1 MEMGDLYI
9 IIAPSGAG
17 KTSLVEQLL
26 VQNTNLYVSISHTT
40 RPARNS
46 EKNGVDYHFISK
58 DDFKNM
64 SSEGDFL
71 ESAEVYGHNYGTSK
85 NWVDSQLALGK
96 DVILEI
102 DWQGAQQ
109 VRALLPTV
117 CSIFILPPS
126 LEALMQR
133 LQERGQDD
141 IGTIEERMREA
152 KDVINHFSEADFI
165 VVNDEFE
172 TALQDINTIIKA
184 RRLNARNQGIN
195 LRSLVEN
202 LIRK

>member
-1 MEMGDLYI
+1 MGNLYI

-40 RPARNS
+40 RPARNN
-46 EKNGVDYHFISK
+46 EENGVNYHFISET
-58 DDFKNM
+58 DFTNM

-85 NWVDSQLALGK
+85 KWVDSQLTLGR

-102 DWQGAQQ
+102 DWQGARQI
-109 VRALLPTV
+109 RAILPGA

-126 LEALMQR
+126 LEALTQR
-133 LQERGQDD
+133 LQGRGQDD
-141 IGTIEERMREA
+141 IGTIKDRMQEA
-152 KDVINHFSEADFI
+152 QSVITHFSEADFVI
-165 VVNDEFE
+165 VNDDFE
-172 TALQDINTIIKA
+172 TALRDINAIIKTQ
-184 RRLNARNQGIN
+184 RLNARNQEKN
-195 LRSLVEN
+195 LRG
-202 LIRK
+202 LIRSLTRR

>member
-1 MEMGDLYI
+1 MGDLYI

-26 VQNTNLYVSISHTT
+26 VQNTNLYASISHTT
-40 RPARNS
+40 RSARKN
-46 EKNGVDYHFISK
+46 EQNGVNYHFISK
-58 DDFKNM
+58 ADFINM

-71 ESAEVYGHNYGTSK
+71 ESAEVYGYNYGTSK
-85 NWVDSQLALGK
+85 KWVDSQLTAGR

-109 VRALLPTV
+109 VRNILPNA

-126 LEALMQR
+126 LEALKQR

-141 IGTIEERMREA
+141 IGTIEDRMREA
-152 KDVINHFSEADFI
+152 QNVIIHFSEADFV

-172 TALQDINTIIKA
+172 TALQDINAIIKA
-184 RRLNARNQGIN
+184 QRLSARNQTID
-195 LRSLVEN
+195 LRDLIEN
-202 LIRK
+202 LTKG

>member
-1 MEMGDLYI
+1 MGNLYI

-40 RPARNS
+40 RPARNN
-46 EKNGVDYHFISK
+46 EENGVNYHFISEG
-58 DDFKNM
+58 DFKNM

-85 NWVDSQLALGK
+85 KWVDSQLTLGR

-102 DWQGAQQ
+102 DWQGARQI
-109 VRALLPTV
+109 RAILPGA

-126 LEALMQR
+126 LEALTQR
-133 LQERGQDD
+133 LQGRGQDD
-141 IGTIEERMREA
+141 IDTIKDRMREA
-152 KDVINHFSEADFI
+152 QSVITHSSEADFI
-165 VVNDEFE
+165 IVNDEFE
-172 TALQDINTIIKA
+172 AALQDINAIIKA
-184 RRLNARNQGIN
+184 QRLNARNQEKN
-195 LRSLVEN
+195 LKDLIKSLT
-202 LIRK
+202 RR

>member
-1 MEMGDLYI
+1 MGNLYI

-40 RPARNS
+40 RPARNN
-46 EKNGVDYHFISK
+46 EENGVNYHFISEA
-58 DDFKNM
+58 DFTNM

-85 NWVDSQLALGK
+85 RWVDSQLALGR

-102 DWQGAQQ
+102 DWQGARQIRT
-109 VRALLPTV
+109 VLPGA

-126 LEALMQR
+126 LEALTQR
-133 LQERGQDD
+133 LQGRGQDD
-141 IGTIEERMREA
+141 IGTIKDRMQEA
-152 KDVINHFSEADFI
+152 QSVITHFSEADFVI
-165 VVNDEFE
+165 VNDEFE
-172 TALQDINTIIKA
+172 VALRDINAIIKTH
-184 RRLNARNQGIN
+184 RLNARNQEKN
-195 LRSLVEN
+195 LRGLIKSLT
-202 LIRK
+202 RR

>member
-1 MEMGDLYI
+1 MGDLYI

>member
-1 MEMGDLYI
+1 MGNLYI

-40 RPARNS
+40 RPARNN
-46 EKNGVDYHFISK
+46 EENGVNYHFISEAG
-58 DDFKNM
+58 FTNM

-85 NWVDSQLALGK
+85 RWVDSQLALGR

-102 DWQGAQQ
+102 DWQGARQI
-109 VRALLPTV
+109 RTILPGA

-126 LEALMQR
+126 LEALTQR

-141 IGTIEERMREA
+141 IGTIKDRMREA
-152 KDVINHFSEADFI
+152 QSVITHFSEADFVI
-165 VVNDEFE
+165 VNDEFE
-172 TALQDINTIIKA
+172 AALRDINAIIKTQ
-184 RRLNARNQGIN
+184 RLNARNQEKN
-195 LRSLVEN
+195 LRGLIKSLT
-202 LIRK
+202 RR

>member
-1 MEMGDLYI
+1 MGNLYI

-40 RPARNS
+40 RPARNN
-46 EKNGVDYHFISK
+46 EENGVNYHFISEA
-58 DDFKNM
+58 DFTDM
-64 SSEGDFL
+64 LSEGDFL

-85 NWVDSQLALGK
+85 KWVDSQLTLGR

-109 VRALLPTV
+109 IRTILPGA

-126 LEALMQR
+126 LEALTQR
-133 LQERGQDD
+133 LQGRGQDD
-141 IGTIEERMREA
+141 IGTIKDRMREA
-152 KDVINHFSEADFI
+152 QSVITHVSEADFVI
-165 VVNDEFE
+165 VNDEFE
-172 TALQDINTIIKA
+172 TALQDINAIIKTQ
-184 RRLNARNQGIN
+184 RLNARNQEKN
-195 LRSLVEN
+195 LKG
-202 LIRK
+202 LIKILTRR